1 MEYITI
7 NTTQNVNINFPL
19 AGTGQRIAAFL
30 IDLVI
35 KYFYI
40 IVLFQILSHTDIE
53 FTLDQWSTDAIYIIC
68 LSPIIFY
75 SLVWEY
81 FNNGRTPGKMIVKIR
96 VAKIDGYQAD
106 FIDIFTR
113 WAMRIIDIQL
123 GLGLIGL
130 ITMTRNRKNQRLGD
144 IAAGTSVISQ
154 TKSVKFEQTIFEEL
168 HRNYVPTYPDVI
180 KLSDNDIRIIKENLD
195 KSRTLTDMSLI
206 LRLKYKVEDTLG
218 IKSDEDPYVFINKVI
233 TDYNFYTQNTD

>member
-40 IVLFQILSHTDIE
+40 IALFQILSHTDIE
-53 FTLDQWSTDAIYIIC
+53 FTLDRWSTDAIYIIC

-123 GLGLIGL
+123 GFGLIGL

-195 KSRTLTDMSLI
+195 KSRTHTDMSLI
-206 LRLKYKVEDTLG
+206 LRLKYKVEDTLR

>member
-19 AGTGQRIAAFL
+19 AGTGSRIAAFL

-35 KYFYI
+35 KYVYI
-40 IVLFQILSHTDIE
+40 IIVIQLLSHSDLE
-53 FTLDQWSTDAIYIIC
+53 FSIDQWSASAIYIIC
-68 LSPIIFY
+68 LSPIFFY

-81 FNNGRTPGKMIVKIR
+81 FNNGRTPGKMVVKIR

-113 WAMRIIDIQL
+113 WAMRMIDIQL
-123 GLGLIGL
+123 GFGLIGL
-130 ITMTRNRKNQRLGD
+130 ITMTRNNKNQRLGD

-154 TKSVKFEQTIFEEL
+154 AKTFKFEQTIFEEL
-168 HRNYVPTYPDVI
+168 HKNYTPTYPDVI
-180 KLSDNDIRIIKENLD
+180 KLSDNDIRIIKENLE
-195 KSRTLTDMSLI
+195 KSRKFDDLSLI
-206 LRLKYKVEDTLG
+206 LRLKYKVEDILG
-218 IKSDEDPYVFINKVI
+218 IKSSEDPYIFINKVI
-233 TDYNFYTQNTD
+233 TDYNYYTQESD